1 DKAESSVPP
10 LPWISNLRPVME
22 SLDATLGGAASTS
35 ASSLDGAPAVVLKDK
50 GPARDAQVLD
60 AMATMRSGFD
70 RLASPLEPAI
80 CGAPSALRDDARVL
94 GAWLLSDGGDDTK
107 TLAITA
113 KGLLEE
119 YRDWHL
125 LLDLV
130 RQVTPGT
137 KTPQYTVD
145 FTVATVPDYVDS
157 NS

>member
-1 DKAESSVPP
+1 MAKSELYTNPLIPFVLVAGILSGSLLRTSPPGHTGKTGGSNGNADKAESSVPP

-80 CGAPSALRDDARVL
+80 CGDPSALRDDARVL
-94 GAWLLSDGGDDTK
+94 GGWLLP
-107 TLAITA
+107 
-113 KGLLEE
+113 E
-119 YRDWHL
+119 
-125 LLDLV
+125 
-130 RQVTPGT
+130 
-137 KTPQYTVD
+137 
-145 FTVATVPDYVDS
+145 
-157 NS
+157 